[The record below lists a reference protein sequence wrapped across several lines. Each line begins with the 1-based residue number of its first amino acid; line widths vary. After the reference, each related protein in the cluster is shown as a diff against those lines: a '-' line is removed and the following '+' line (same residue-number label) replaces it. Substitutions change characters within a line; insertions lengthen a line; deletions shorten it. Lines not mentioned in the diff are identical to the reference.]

1 MESISTT
8 RRLMEMRRI
17 NGPKPPEEID
27 PGVFLAPGMIASEV
41 RTTLDTMQLL
51 SDDVIVVAY
60 PKSGTTWMQ
69 QIVKLIGNS
78 GIESGIVL

>member
-1 MESISTT
+1 
-8 RRLMEMRRI
+8 
-17 NGPKPPEEID
+17 
-27 PGVFLAPGMIASEV
+27 MIASEV

-69 QIVKLIGNS
+69 QIVKLIGTS
-78 GIESGIVL
+78 GIESGIRSYSRSCHGALSSTSSYDSIVSSWDN